1 MNGTVDIILT
11 CHACCSYGSSGSGSR
26 TSSTSC
32 TCSGSGGRSRTS
44 SASCTCSGSG
54 GGSCTSSASCTCSG
68 RGGGSCTSST
78 SSASC
83 TCSASSGRS
92 TRRSCSSDYDLET
105 QGKYLLPTNI
115 SRANLLQKEQAG
127 RTQSGECCRLFTRCN
142 QRLSFVDF
150 PQADMI
156 TSSLDNIYLQGKL
169 LNVNNVKR
177 FLEDALY
184 PSSIE
189 AIEHAV
195 QYYMVLVH

>member
-1 MNGTVDIILT
+1 MNVDIILT
-11 CHACCSYGSSGSGSR
+11 CHACCSYGSSGGGSR

-92 TRRSCSSDYDLET
+92 TR
-105 QGKYLLPTNI
+105 Q
-115 SRANLLQKEQAG
+115 QAG

-169 LNVNNVKR
+169 LNVNNVKT
-177 FLEDALY
+177 FLQDALY

-195 QYYMVLVH
+195 QYYMLSLEQISQPYGQLAKVQSPSDVLMRLARSTPYYK